1 MADFEGEEQDGEASP
16 GRDRALTSPASP
28 TRDGGGQTHGAGV
41 GAARQGS
48 RNATIGVSSGVQ
60 TDGADD
66 GGYGD
71 QSGFGGRVV
80 DATPSGEVRIRYRDR
95 GSLRS
100 GRDDW
105 VYQGVESAVRRSLGS
120 ELIEEE
126 PPSHWGKDRQLKRIR
141 NEIEGLEREIALR
154 RDELGLMGAECELEN
169 ARTRA
174 RDYGYSFS
182 GGGMRLVDPREGI
195 IVGDQEYD
203 VGGERGR
210 GYGRGRDPPEEL
222 DARPKRFAESESA
235 KNDSRSRSPR

>member
-80 DATPSGEVRIRYRDR
+80 DATPSGEVR
-95 GSLRS
+95 S
-100 GRDDW
+100 GI
-105 VYQGVESAVRRSLGS
+105 GTEVR
-120 ELIEEE
+120 
-126 PPSHWGKDRQLKRIR
+126 
-141 NEIEGLEREIALR
+141 
-154 RDELGLMGAECELEN
+154 
-169 ARTRA
+169 
-174 RDYGYSFS
+174 
-182 GGGMRLVDPREGI
+182 
-195 IVGDQEYD
+195 
-203 VGGERGR
+203 
-210 GYGRGRDPPEEL
+210 
-222 DARPKRFAESESA
+222 
-235 KNDSRSRSPR
+235 